1 MIKAISVFSKTIA
14 LLCLAACGSGSGSG
28 GGGGG
33 GANVAPTLT
42 NPGDLTVAEGETAVT
57 TISASDRNGDALA
70 FSLSG
75 DDAAAFS
82 ISNGG
87 VLTFLSAPSY
97 SDPNDR
103 DTNNVYILSVSVTDG
118 SATTSVA
125 ITVTVVEKV
134 SDFDQGVF
142 QDSSV
147 YANLCGDPR
156 TGTDPFDGSAF
167 PDRAGSFED
176 ENNWLRANSN
186 DLYLWYDE
194 IDDVDPENY
203 ADDAEGVAD
212 YFRLMKTFAT
222 TASGAAKDRFHF
234 SYDSLVWKQLSQ
246 AGVSAGYGAKWVVK
260 SATRPRQIQ
269 VGFIEPNSPARF
281 ANLARG
287 AEIIT
292 ADGVDVVNGTDAD
305 ALNAAFYPE
314 AAGETHT
321 FEVRDLG
328 SSTVRTVSMTSASI
342 TKDPVQNVQV
352 LSTDSGLVGYL
363 TFNDHIATA
372 EAELVNAIESLRDS
386 NITDLVLDLRYNGGG
401 YLDIANELAYMIAGP
416 NATSGRTF
424 ELQQFNDKHPSV
436 NPVTGASLL
445 PRRFHNEAQ
454 GFSVSRGRSLP
465 YLNLSKVYVLTS
477 GNTCSA
483 SEAIINGLRGIDI
496 QVIQI
501 GTTTCGK
508 PYGFYEMANCGTS
521 YFSIQFK
528 GVNAK
533 GYGDYSD
540 GFSPSNSAVVEGE
553 PVPGCAVADDLSN
566 ALGNTNEAMLKAAL
580 AYRANPGTCPALPAS
595 RTTEQLFGQ
604 EGLQPSPLGVVS
616 EPKFPGRLVLPPT
629 LQ

>member
-1 MIKAISVFSKTIA
+1 MIKAISVFSKAIA
-14 LLCLAACGSGSGSG
+14 LLCLAACGSSSGSG

-540 GFSPSNSAVVEGE
+540 GFSPSNLAVVEGE

-595 RTTEQLFGQ
+595 RTTEQLFRQ
-604 EGLQPSPLGVVS
+604 EGLQASPLGVVS
-616 EPKFPGRLVLPPT
+616 EPKFPGRLVLPPD